1 MPAKAGFQGN
11 RTSLALDPRFR
22 GGDKWEVDRI
32 RSLRRAACPRAHDAG
47 SLPPFPRTMG
57 SGTIM
62 KVGLG
67 VALAVA
73 ALIGSAGQQASAA
86 GPSFDCAKAGN
97 WAEKAICKNDELAA
111 LDAWFGPLYG
121 QVAQRLAGKDL
132 DGLKAR
138 RKAWLKSRN
147 DCKTEADGTTCMKT
161 RYQEFTA
168 ELERQFAQLVG
179 GDSGAK
185 GAGAVAANS
194 PLAECAG
201 KADASACLEKLVE
214 AEEANLTDAEAKAG
228 DAAAQR
234 DQADQ
239 NAHLADRLAEANV
252 AWRAYRNTECKRRQQ
267 AGGDADATAIYS
279 SCLVELTR
287 VRVRELQL

>member
-1 MPAKAGFQGN
+1 MK
-11 RTSLALDPRFR
+11 
-22 GGDKWEVDRI
+22 I
-32 RSLRRAACPRAHDAG
+32 
-47 SLPPFPRTMG
+47 
-57 SGTIM
+57 GTWVLVI
-62 KVGLG
+62 L
-67 VALAVA
+67 
-73 ALIGSAGQQASAA
+73 ALIGFAAAEAAAA

-97 WAEKAICKNDELAA
+97 WAEKTICKNDELAA

-121 QVAQRLAGKDL
+121 QVVPRLSGKEL
-132 DGLKAR
+132 DALKAR

-147 DCKTEADGTTCMKT
+147 DCKAEADGTACLKT

-168 ELERQFAQLVG
+168 ELEQQFARLVG

-185 GAGAVAANS
+185 GVGAVAAAKS

-201 KADASACLEKLVE
+201 KAAAPACLEKLVE
-214 AEEANLTDAEAKAG
+214 AEEANLADAEAKAG

-239 NAHLADRLAEANV
+239 NAHLGDRLAEANV

-267 AGGDADATAIYS
+267 AGGGDADATAVYS
-279 SCLVELTR
+279 SCLVEMTKT
-287 VRVRELQL
+287 RVRELQM

>member
-1 MPAKAGFQGN
+1 MRIAIGLAFILAAAVGF
-11 RTSLALDPRFR
+11 A
-22 GGDKWEVDRI
+22 
-32 RSLRRAACPRAHDAG
+32 
-47 SLPPFPRTMG
+47 
-57 SGTIM
+57 
-62 KVGLG
+62 
-67 VALAVA
+67 
-73 ALIGSAGQQASAA
+73 SAEASAA

-97 WAEKAICKNDELAA
+97 WAEKEICKSDELAA

-121 QVAQRLAGKDL
+121 QVARRLTGKDL
-132 DGLKAR
+132 DDLKAR

-147 DCKTEADGTTCMKT
+147 DCKAEADGAACLKA
-161 RYQEFTA
+161 RYQDFTA
-168 ELERQFAQLVG
+168 ELERQFARLVG
-179 GDSGAK
+179 GNFGAK
-185 GAGAVAANS
+185 GAGAVAAKS

-214 AEEANLTDAEAKAG
+214 AEEANLADAEVKAG
-228 DAAAQR
+228 DAASQR

-239 NAHLADRLAEANV
+239 NLHLGDRLAQANV

-287 VRVRELQL
+287 VRVRELQS

>member
-1 MPAKAGFQGN
+1 
-11 RTSLALDPRFR
+11 
-22 GGDKWEVDRI
+22 
-32 RSLRRAACPRAHDAG
+32 
-47 SLPPFPRTMG
+47 
-57 SGTIM
+57 M

-67 VALAVA
+67 VAWAVA
-73 ALIGSAGQQASAA
+73 VLIGLAGQQASAA

-97 WAEKAICKNDELAA
+97 WAEKEICKNDELAA
-111 LDAWFGPLYG
+111 LDAWFAPLYG

-132 DGLKAR
+132 DDLKAR

-147 DCKTEADGTTCMKT
+147 DCKAEADGIACLKT
-161 RYQEFTA
+161 RYQEFTS

-179 GDSGAK
+179 GDSGVK
-185 GAGAVAANS
+185 GAAAVAKS

-201 KADASACLEKLVE
+201 KADAPACLEKLVE
-214 AEEANLTDAEAKAG
+214 AEEANLADAEAKAG
-228 DAAAQR
+228 DAASQR

-239 NAHLADRLAEANV
+239 NIHLGDRLAEANV

-267 AGGDADATAIYS
+267 AGDSGADTTAVYS

-287 VRVRELQL
+287 VRVRELQM

>member
-1 MPAKAGFQGN
+1 MKIGHA
-11 RTSLALDPRFR
+11 LAL
-22 GGDKWEVDRI
+22 VI
-32 RSLRRAACPRAHDAG
+32 A
-47 SLPPFPRTMG
+47 
-57 SGTIM
+57 
-62 KVGLG
+62 
-67 VALAVA
+67 ALA
-73 ALIGSAGQQASAA
+73 ALAGGGASAA

-97 WAEKAICKNDELAA
+97 WAEKEICKSDELAA

-121 QVAQRLAGKDL
+121 QVAQRLSGKEL
-132 DGLKAR
+132 DDLKAR

-147 DCKTEADGTTCMKT
+147 DCKAEAGGTACLKT

-179 GDSGAK
+179 GGSGA
-185 GAGAVAANS
+185 AAPVSAAKS

-201 KADASACLEKLVE
+201 KADAPACLEQLVE
-214 AEEANLTDAEAKAG
+214 TEEANLVDAEAKAG

-234 DQADQ
+234 DQKDQ
-239 NAHLADRLAEANV
+239 SAHLADRLAEANV

-267 AGGDADATAIYS
+267 AGGDADATAVYS

-287 VRVRELQL
+287 ARIRELQS